1 MMKIETIIRITDDE
15 GNVIERRQL
24 EDAGI
29 PAIDTFN
36 DKEKFLDQFDAAE
49 KALIRANK
57 EASKHALE
65 AYCEENCQK
74 KRPGEPE

>member
-1 MMKIETIIRITDDE
+1 MKIETIIRITDDD
-15 GNVIERRQL
+15 GNIIERRQL

-36 DKEKFLDQFDAAE
+36 DKKKFLDQFDAAE

-57 EASKHALE
+57 EASTQVLE
-65 AYCEENCQK
+65 AYCDKTVK
-74 KRPGEPE
+74 KKWLKEPK